1 MGTGAGKNPQVGM
14 PLSPTVEYAEKR
26 SKKEGEPV
34 VIDAPALVDLV
45 HGTVRYRNDGDHII
59 KAGEELKTGYF
70 YHARL
75 EDYSEAATIK
85 PDDQHKFKYVY
96 KGTNSSRG
104 KQLFYVYGIG
114 FNSKDDRFRVRKQY
128 KPKGRGYIWPSSFRK
143 GNHFYYDLAF
153 ITQEHDFSESEDEDE
168 DMKADVNP
176 DNMRFCLKDTD
187 TVEVLKK
194 RAAVRLLV
202 PSSNI
207 HISYRDAEL
216 GDETIIG
223 KQRTEEDGDFTR
235 FSICLQAV

>member
-75 EDYSEAATIK
+75 EDYSE
-85 PDDQHKFKYVY
+85 
-96 KGTNSSRG
+96 
-104 KQLFYVYGIG
+104 
-114 FNSKDDRFRVRKQY
+114 
-128 KPKGRGYIWPSSFRK
+128 
-143 GNHFYYDLAF
+143 
-153 ITQEHDFSESEDEDE
+153 EHDFSESEDEDE